1 MLNVQNIFAGYGNI
15 TVLKDVTFHLKKNN
29 ILGVLGRNGM
39 GKSTL
44 IRVLSGLILP
54 SKGVIELMGENITNY
69 APHVRAQKRIT
80 TIVQGRGIFP
90 KLNVYENLLM
100 GIISQKRKINSR
112 LDEVFSYFPIISN
125 RLHQTAGTLSGGE
138 QQMLAIGRAIMTD
151 PEIMLLDEPSDGIMP
166 ALVDEITNTLKKIN
180 QTNNISMIIV
190 EQNVPMIF
198 SLTDN
203 CIILEKGRIVISGKK
218 TDVETKDLLQ
228 SRLLKVQGDPGPVGR
243 KRGEP

>member
-1 MLNVQNIFAGYGNI
+1 MLSVKNIFAGYGNI
-15 TVLKDVTFHLKKNN
+15 TVLKDVTFHLNKNN
-29 ILGVLGRNGM
+29 IIGVLGRNGM

-90 KLNVYENLLM
+90 KLSVYENLLM
-100 GIISQKRKINSR
+100 GMISQKRKINSR

-166 ALVDEITNTLKKIN
+166 ALVDEITSTLKKIN
-180 QTNNISMIIV
+180 ETNNISMIIV

-198 SLTDN
+198 SLTDD

-218 TDVETKDLLQ
+218 SDVENSQIMKQYLAI
-228 SRLLKVQGDPGPVGR
+228 
-243 KRGEP
+243 

>member
-1 MLNVQNIFAGYGNI
+1 MLSVKNIFAGYGNI
-15 TVLKDVTFHLKKNN
+15 TVLKDVTFHLNKNN

-90 KLNVYENLLM
+90 KLSVYENLLM
-100 GIISQKRKINSR
+100 GMISQKRKINSR

-166 ALVDEITNTLKKIN
+166 ALIDEITNTLKKIN

-218 TDVETKDLLQ
+218 SDVENSQIMKQYLAI
-228 SRLLKVQGDPGPVGR
+228 
-243 KRGEP
+243 

>member
-1 MLNVQNIFAGYGNI
+1 MLSLKNIFAGYGNI
-15 TVLKDVTFHLKKNN
+15 TVLKDVTFHLNKNN
-29 ILGVLGRNGM
+29 IIGVLGRNGM

-90 KLNVYENLLM
+90 KLSVYENLLM
-100 GIISQKRKINSR
+100 GMISQKRKINSR

-218 TDVETKDLLQ
+218 SDVENSQIMKQYLAI
-228 SRLLKVQGDPGPVGR
+228 
-243 KRGEP
+243 

>member
-1 MLNVQNIFAGYGNI
+1 MLSVKNIFAGYGNI
-15 TVLKDVTFHLKKNN
+15 TVLKDVTFHLNKNN

-80 TIVQGRGIFP
+80 TIVQGKGIFP
-90 KLNVYENLLM
+90 KLNVHENLLM

-138 QQMLAIGRAIMTD
+138 QQMLAIGRAIMAD

-218 TDVETKDLLQ
+218 TDVENSQIMKQYLAI
-228 SRLLKVQGDPGPVGR
+228 
-243 KRGEP
+243 

>member
-1 MLNVQNIFAGYGNI
+1 MLSVKNIFAGYGNI
-15 TVLKDVTFHLKKNN
+15 TVLKDVTFHLNKNN

-80 TIVQGRGIFP
+80 TIVQGKGIFP

-218 TDVETKDLLQ
+218 TDVENSQIMKQYLAI
-228 SRLLKVQGDPGPVGR
+228 
-243 KRGEP
+243 

>member
-1 MLNVQNIFAGYGNI
+1 MLSVKNIFAGYGNI
-15 TVLKDVTFHLKKNN
+15 TVLKDVTFHLNKNN
-29 ILGVLGRNGM
+29 IIGVLGRNGM

-100 GIISQKRKINSR
+100 GMISQKRKINSR

-218 TDVETKDLLQ
+218 SDVENSQIMKQYLAI
-228 SRLLKVQGDPGPVGR
+228 
-243 KRGEP
+243 

>member
-1 MLNVQNIFAGYGNI
+1 MLSVKNIFAGYGNI
-15 TVLKDVTFHLKKNN
+15 TVLKDVTFHLNKNN

-90 KLNVYENLLM
+90 KLNVHENLLM

-138 QQMLAIGRAIMTD
+138 QQMLAIGRAIMAD

-218 TDVETKDLLQ
+218 SDVENSQIMKQYLAI
-228 SRLLKVQGDPGPVGR
+228 
-243 KRGEP
+243 

>member
-1 MLNVQNIFAGYGNI
+1 MLSVKNIFAGYGNI
-15 TVLKDVTFHLKKNN
+15 TVLKDVTFHLNKNN
-29 ILGVLGRNGM
+29 IIGVLGRNGM

-90 KLNVYENLLM
+90 KLSVYENLLM
-100 GIISQKRKINSR
+100 GMISQKRKINSR

-198 SLTDN
+198 SLTDD

-218 TDVETKDLLQ
+218 SDVENSQIMKQYLAI
-228 SRLLKVQGDPGPVGR
+228 
-243 KRGEP
+243 

>member
-1 MLNVQNIFAGYGNI
+1 MLSVKNIFAGYGNI
-15 TVLKDVTFHLKKNN
+15 TVLKDVTFHLNKNN
-29 ILGVLGRNGM
+29 IIGVLGRNGM

-218 TDVETKDLLQ
+218 TDVENSQIMKQYLAI
-228 SRLLKVQGDPGPVGR
+228 
-243 KRGEP
+243 

>member
-90 KLNVYENLLM
+90 KLSVYENLLM
-100 GIISQKRKINSR
+100 GMISQKRKINSR

-218 TDVETKDLLQ
+218 SDVENSQIMKQYLAI
-228 SRLLKVQGDPGPVGR
+228 
-243 KRGEP
+243 

>member
-1 MLNVQNIFAGYGNI
+1 MLSVKNISAGYGNI
-15 TVLKDVTFHLKKNN
+15 TVLKDVTFHLNKNN

-80 TIVQGRGIFP
+80 TIVQGKGIFP
-90 KLNVYENLLM
+90 KLNVHENLLM

-138 QQMLAIGRAIMTD
+138 QQMLAIGRAIMAD

-218 TDVETKDLLQ
+218 TDVENSQIMKQYLAI
-228 SRLLKVQGDPGPVGR
+228 
-243 KRGEP
+243 

>member
-15 TVLKDVTFHLKKNN
+15 TVLKDVTFHLNKNN

-80 TIVQGRGIFP
+80 TIVQGKGIFP
-90 KLNVYENLLM
+90 KLNVHENLLM

-218 TDVETKDLLQ
+218 TDVENSQIMKQYLAI
-228 SRLLKVQGDPGPVGR
+228 
-243 KRGEP
+243 

>member
-1 MLNVQNIFAGYGNI
+1 MLSVKNIFAGYGNI
-15 TVLKDVTFHLKKNN
+15 TVLKDVTFHLNKNN

-80 TIVQGRGIFP
+80 TIVQGKGIFP
-90 KLNVYENLLM
+90 KLNVHENLLM

-218 TDVETKDLLQ
+218 SDVENSQIMKQYLAI
-228 SRLLKVQGDPGPVGR
+228 
-243 KRGEP
+243 

>member
-1 MLNVQNIFAGYGNI
+1 MLSVKNIFAGYGNI

-29 ILGVLGRNGM
+29 IIGVLGRNGM

-90 KLNVYENLLM
+90 KLSVYENLLM
-100 GIISQKRKINSR
+100 GMISQKRKINSR
-112 LDEVFSYFPIISN
+112 LEEVFSYFPIISN

-218 TDVETKDLLQ
+218 SDVENSQIMKQYLAI
-228 SRLLKVQGDPGPVGR
+228 
-243 KRGEP
+243 

>member
-1 MLNVQNIFAGYGNI
+1 MLSVKNIFAGYGNI
-15 TVLKDVTFHLKKNN
+15 TVLKDVTFHLNKNN

-218 TDVETKDLLQ
+218 TDVENSQIMKQYLAI
-228 SRLLKVQGDPGPVGR
+228 
-243 KRGEP
+243 

>member
-1 MLNVQNIFAGYGNI
+1 MLSVNNIFAGYGNI
-15 TVLKDVTFHLKKNN
+15 TVLKDVTFHLNKNN
-29 ILGVLGRNGM
+29 IIGVLGRNGM

-90 KLNVYENLLM
+90 KLSVYENLLM
-100 GIISQKRKINSR
+100 GMISQKRKINSR

-218 TDVETKDLLQ
+218 SDVENSQIMKQYLAI
-228 SRLLKVQGDPGPVGR
+228 
-243 KRGEP
+243 

>member
-1 MLNVQNIFAGYGNI
+1 MLSVKNIFAGYGNI
-15 TVLKDVTFHLKKNN
+15 TVLKDVTFHLNKNN

-90 KLNVYENLLM
+90 KLSVYENLLM
-100 GIISQKRKINSR
+100 GMISQKRKINSR

-218 TDVETKDLLQ
+218 SDVENSQIMKQYLAI
-228 SRLLKVQGDPGPVGR
+228 
-243 KRGEP
+243 

>member
-1 MLNVQNIFAGYGNI
+1 MLSIKNISAGYGNI
-15 TVLKDVTFHLKKNN
+15 TVLNDVTFKLDKKK
-29 ILGVLGRNGM
+29 IIGVLGRNGM

-44 IRVLSGLILP
+44 IRVLSGLIIP
-54 SKGVIELMGENITNY
+54 TNGIIELNGENITNY

-90 KLNVYENLLM
+90 KLSVYENLLM
-100 GIISQKRKINSR
+100 GTICQKRKTNIR
-112 LDEVFSYFPIISN
+112 LDEIYTYFPIISN
-125 RLHQTAGTLSGGE
+125 RLQQTAGTLSGGE

-166 ALVDEITNTLKKIN
+166 ALVDEITNTLKKLN
-180 QTNNISMIIV
+180 QTNNISIIIV

-203 CIILEKGRIVISGKK
+203 CIILEKGRIVVSGKK
-218 TDVETKDLLQ
+218 SDVENSQIMKQYLAI
-228 SRLLKVQGDPGPVGR
+228 
-243 KRGEP
+243 

>member
-1 MLNVQNIFAGYGNI
+1 MLSVKNISAGYGNI
-15 TVLKDVTFHLKKNN
+15 TVLKDVTFHLNKNN

-80 TIVQGRGIFP
+80 TIVQGKGIFP
-90 KLNVYENLLM
+90 KLNVHENLLM

-138 QQMLAIGRAIMTD
+138 QQMLAIGRAIMAD

-218 TDVETKDLLQ
+218 SDVENSQIMKQYLAI
-228 SRLLKVQGDPGPVGR
+228 
-243 KRGEP
+243 

>member
-1 MLNVQNIFAGYGNI
+1 MLSVKNIFAGYGNI
-15 TVLKDVTFHLKKNN
+15 TVLKDVTFHLNKNN
-29 ILGVLGRNGM
+29 IIGVLGRNGM

-90 KLNVYENLLM
+90 KLSVYENLLM
-100 GIISQKRKINSR
+100 GMISQKRKINSR

-125 RLHQTAGTLSGGE
+125 RLHRTAGTLSGGE

-218 TDVETKDLLQ
+218 SDVENSQIMKQYLAI
-228 SRLLKVQGDPGPVGR
+228 
-243 KRGEP
+243 

>member
-1 MLNVQNIFAGYGNI
+1 MLSVKNIFAGYGNI
-15 TVLKDVTFHLKKNN
+15 TVLKDVTFHLNKNN

-138 QQMLAIGRAIMTD
+138 QQMLAIGRAIMAD

-218 TDVETKDLLQ
+218 SDVENSQIMKQYLAI
-228 SRLLKVQGDPGPVGR
+228 
-243 KRGEP
+243 

>member
-1 MLNVQNIFAGYGNI
+1 MLSVKNIFAGYGNI
-15 TVLKDVTFHLKKNN
+15 TVLKDVTFHLNKNN
-29 ILGVLGRNGM
+29 IIGVLGRNGM

-90 KLNVYENLLM
+90 KLSVYENLLM
-100 GIISQKRKINSR
+100 GMISQKRKINSR

-203 CIILEKGRIVISGKK
+203 CIILEIFKN
-218 TDVETKDLLQ
+218 
-228 SRLLKVQGDPGPVGR
+228 
-243 KRGEP
+243 

>member
-15 TVLKDVTFHLKKNN
+15 TVLKDVTFHLNKNN

-80 TIVQGRGIFP
+80 TIVQGKGIFP
-90 KLNVYENLLM
+90 KLNVHENLLM

-218 TDVETKDLLQ
+218 SDVENSQIMKQYLAI
-228 SRLLKVQGDPGPVGR
+228 
-243 KRGEP
+243 

>member
-1 MLNVQNIFAGYGNI
+1 MLSVKNIFAGYGNI
-15 TVLKDVTFHLKKNN
+15 TVLNDVTFHLKKNN

-44 IRVLSGLILP
+44 IRVLSGLIKP
-54 SKGVIELMGENITNY
+54 TKGLIELMGNNITNY
-69 APHVRAQKRIT
+69 APHLRAQKRIT

-90 KLNVYENLLM
+90 KLSVYENLLM
-100 GIISQKRKINSR
+100 GIISQKRKTNNR
-112 LDEVFSYFPIISN
+112 LDEVFSYFPIISD
-125 RLHQTAGTLSGGE
+125 RLQQTAGTLSGGE

-166 ALVDEITNTLKKIN
+166 ALVDEIASTLKKIN
-180 QTNNISMIIV
+180 ETNNISMIIV

-198 SLTDN
+198 SLTDD

-218 TDVETKDLLQ
+218 SDVENSQIMKQYLAI
-228 SRLLKVQGDPGPVGR
+228 
-243 KRGEP
+243 

>member
-1 MLNVQNIFAGYGNI
+1 MLSVKNIFAGYGNI
-15 TVLKDVTFHLKKNN
+15 TVLKDVTFHLNKNN

-90 KLNVYENLLM
+90 KLSVYENLLM
-100 GIISQKRKINSR
+100 GMISQKRKINSR

-218 TDVETKDLLQ
+218 TDVENSQIMKQYLAI
-228 SRLLKVQGDPGPVGR
+228 
-243 KRGEP
+243 

>member
-1 MLNVQNIFAGYGNI
+1 MLSVKNIFAGYGNI
-15 TVLKDVTFHLKKNN
+15 TVLKDVTFHLNKNN
-29 ILGVLGRNGM
+29 IIGVLGRNGM

-90 KLNVYENLLM
+90 KLSVYENLLM
-100 GIISQKRKINSR
+100 GMISQKRKINSR

-203 CIILEKGRIVISGKK
+203 CIILEKGRIVIYGKK
-218 TDVETKDLLQ
+218 SDVENSQIMKQYLAI
-228 SRLLKVQGDPGPVGR
+228 
-243 KRGEP
+243 

>member
-1 MLNVQNIFAGYGNI
+1 MLSVKNIFAGYGNI
-15 TVLKDVTFHLKKNN
+15 TVLKDVTFHLNKNN
-29 ILGVLGRNGM
+29 IIGVLGRNGM

-90 KLNVYENLLM
+90 KLSVYENLLM
-100 GIISQKRKINSR
+100 GMISQKRKINSR

-166 ALVDEITNTLKKIN
+166 ALIDEITNTLKKIN

-218 TDVETKDLLQ
+218 SDVENSQIMKQYLAI
-228 SRLLKVQGDPGPVGR
+228 
-243 KRGEP
+243 

>member
-1 MLNVQNIFAGYGNI
+1 MLSLKNIFAGYGNI

-29 ILGVLGRNGM
+29 IIGVLGRNGM

-90 KLNVYENLLM
+90 KLSVYENLLM
-100 GIISQKRKINSR
+100 GMISQKRKINSR

-218 TDVETKDLLQ
+218 SDVENSQIMKQYLAI
-228 SRLLKVQGDPGPVGR
+228 
-243 KRGEP
+243 